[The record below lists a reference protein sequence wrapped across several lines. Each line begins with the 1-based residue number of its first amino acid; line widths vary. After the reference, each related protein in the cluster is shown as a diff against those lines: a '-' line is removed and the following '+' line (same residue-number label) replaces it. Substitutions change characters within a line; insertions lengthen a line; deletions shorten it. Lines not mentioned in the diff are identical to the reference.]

1 MSTNDDDDWVAG
13 LAGQP
18 RSDSRS
24 AREGAQLRRALLALP
39 PREAEGP
46 EAPAASVAREA
57 QLLRRADVAGLR
69 ATGAPVWQRARWIAV
84 AASLALAAIGINWWP
99 RAPDATITARS
110 AADPVVRL
118 VAVDPLRAQRRL
130 LEQLAAVGISARGYE
145 MLGRYGIDAD
155 LPRPLTAGQR
165 ALLAQYGFDVPVDQ
179 VLRVEF
185 VSSDPP

>member
-1 MSTNDDDDWVAG
+1 MSMNNDDDWVAG

-18 RSDSRS
+18 HRDSRD

-39 PREAEGP
+39 PREAEGA

-57 QLLRRADVAGLR
+57 QLLRRAGVAGLR
-69 ATGAPVWQRARWIAV
+69 VSGTPAWRRLGWIAV
-84 AASLALAAIGINWWP
+84 AASVALVGVGINWWP
-99 RAPDATITARS
+99 RAPDATITVRS
-110 AADPVVRL
+110 AADPIVRRA
-118 VAVDPLRAQRRL
+118 AVDPLRAQRQL